1 MGDDYNSSLV
11 MQLMMQWL
19 ETPGFNLYNYYECY
33 LMFFFTNIF
42 FVRNKL
48 IAKHTLIT
56 HTN

>member
-33 LMFFFTNIF
+33 LMFFLPTFF

-48 IAKHTLIT
+48 IAKHTL
-56 HTN
+56 